1 MRARARGPGVN
12 GAPSAPVPLRPG
24 ARLARS
30 PRSRASVL
38 SAVSVL
44 DLSPDGDLPPLRRGP
59 FRPERLA
66 PVRERLSGAVLRRVL
81 RSVDALVATAG
92 ALAGAGL
99 AGNAALA
106 FQAAGAVAPLMAGL
120 LVTLAALDGFG
131 AYAFAAREP
140 LWLQL
145 TRAWAGAAAGMLA
158 ALALAWLVPAG
169 RLSEAVAAGLCTAS
183 ALSLSHTWAWL
194 RVRRW
199 RKAGRLTPNI
209 VVVGATE
216 NAARLI
222 ESALATREVN
232 VIGLFDDRADRV
244 GPTLHGVPVL
254 GDTSALLE
262 HRLLPYVDR
271 VVITVTSTAQARIG
285 VLIQRLR
292 VLPNTVTLFVDVAG
306 EQERAEALARLTASP
321 LAHVSGVRQDERRA
335 LAKRGQDLVIAST
348 ALVLISPLLALIALA
363 VKLDSPGPVLF
374 RQRRHGFNNESI
386 TVWKFRSM
394 RTDAADATAARQ
406 VQVDD
411 DRVTRVGRFIRRT
424 SLDELPQLWNVLRGE
439 MSLVGP
445 RPHAIGMKTGDVE
458 SARLVAEYAWR
469 HRMKPGITGWAQI
482 NGSRGAVDT
491 AESVRRR
498 VSLDIAYIER
508 QSFWFDLYILVMT
521 LPRLLGDGEA
531 VR

>member
-1 MRARARGPGVN
+1 MT
-12 GAPSAPVPLRPG
+12 
-24 ARLARS
+24 
-30 PRSRASVL
+30 
-38 SAVSVL
+38 AVSPL
-44 DLSPDGDLPPLRRGP
+44 DVSDGADIARPRRGP

-66 PVRERLSGAVLRRVL
+66 PVRERLSGAVLRRL
-81 RSVDALVATAG
+81 LLTIDAVAATAG
-92 ALAGAGL
+92 VLAGAGV
-99 AGNAALA
+99 AGDSALA

-120 LVTLAALDGFG
+120 LITLAALDGFE

-145 TRAWAGAAAGMLA
+145 ARVWGGAATGMAGAL
-158 ALALAWLVPAG
+158 LLAWLLPAG
-169 RLSEAVAAGLCTAS
+169 RLGEALAAGVCTGL
-183 ALSLSHTWAWL
+183 ALTLSHTWAWL

-199 RKAGRLTPNI
+199 RRAGRLTPNI

-222 ESALATREVN
+222 ENALATREVN
-232 VIGLFDDRADRV
+232 VIGVFDDRADRV

-271 VVITVTSTAQARIG
+271 IVITVTSTAQARIG
-285 VLIQRLR
+285 ALIQRLR

-306 EQERAEALARLTASP
+306 EQERAEALSRLTASP

-335 LAKRGQDLVIAST
+335 LSKRAQDVVIAAV
-348 ALVLISPLLALIALA
+348 ALVLISPLLVLLALA
-363 VKLDSPGPVLF
+363 VKLDSRGPALF
-374 RQRRHGFNNESI
+374 RQRRHGFNNETI

-394 RTDAADATAARQ
+394 RTEATDHTASRQ

-521 LPRLLGDGEA
+521 LPRLLGDRDT